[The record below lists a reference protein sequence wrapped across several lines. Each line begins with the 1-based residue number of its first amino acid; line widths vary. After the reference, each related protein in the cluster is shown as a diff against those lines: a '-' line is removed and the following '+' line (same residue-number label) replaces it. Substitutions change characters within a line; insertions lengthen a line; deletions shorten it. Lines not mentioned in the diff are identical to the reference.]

1 MIRVLAIGAVVAAV
15 WLTPSTA
22 TAQSLVTFTPSLSI
36 GSVYDDNLFAR
47 TVGTGDQMTLLT
59 PGIEASYSNPRAA
72 FLGLY
77 TFDMLEGAPVIG
89 IIFNRDD
96 KARAGYRRDYRG
108 YFPRA
113 RRRPSTS
120 IDLNAHQ

>member
-1 MIRVLAIGAVVAAV
+1 MIRALAMGAVITAV

-59 PGIEASYSNPRAA
+59 PGIERKTVPPWR
-72 FLGLY
+72 
-77 TFDMLEGAPVIG
+77 
-89 IIFNRDD
+89 
-96 KARAGYRRDYRG
+96 
-108 YFPRA
+108 
-113 RRRPSTS
+113 
-120 IDLNAHQ
+120 